1 MMKFKSFMTMTMVAM
16 AFVLSVCS
24 CSSDDDDPVV
34 ALADQVAKEY
44 SGKEVVMV
52 MGEESSNDTKTYS
65 FAKASESSINMTIPE
80 MGMGG
85 HMTIPA
91 LQIKNIPLTKTD
103 NTIGGALASYTGSVT
118 NADGSEKAF
127 TITGLAVLVNG
138 KNIVVTYSL
147 KYGNMPML
155 MVTTF
160 TGTEK

>member
-1 MMKFKSFMTMTMVAM
+1 MKFKSFMTMTMVAM

-91 LQIKNIPLTKTD
+91 LQVKNIPLTKKD
-103 NTIGGALASYTGSVT
+103 NTIGGALSSYTGSVT
-118 NADGSEKAF
+118 NADGAEKAF

>member
-1 MMKFKSFMTMTMVAM
+1 
-16 AFVLSVCS
+16 
-24 CSSDDDDPVV
+24 
-34 ALADQVAKEY
+34 
-44 SGKEVVMV
+44 
-52 MGEESSNDTKTYS
+52 
-65 FAKASESSINMTIPE
+65 
-80 MGMGG
+80 
-85 HMTIPA
+85 
-91 LQIKNIPLTKTD
+91 
-103 NTIGGALASYTGSVT
+103 VT

>member
-1 MMKFKSFMTMTMVAM
+1 MKYKSFMTMTIVAM

-85 HMTIPA
+85 HMSIPA
-91 LQIKNIPLTKTD
+91 LQVKNIPLTKKD
-103 NTIGGALASYTGSVT
+103 NTIGGALASHTGIVT

>member
-1 MMKFKSFMTMTMVAM
+1 MKFKSFMTMTMVAM

-85 HMTIPA
+85 HMSIPA
-91 LQIKNIPLTKTD
+91 LQVKNIPLTKKD
-103 NTIGGALASYTGSVT
+103 NTIGGTLASYTGSVT